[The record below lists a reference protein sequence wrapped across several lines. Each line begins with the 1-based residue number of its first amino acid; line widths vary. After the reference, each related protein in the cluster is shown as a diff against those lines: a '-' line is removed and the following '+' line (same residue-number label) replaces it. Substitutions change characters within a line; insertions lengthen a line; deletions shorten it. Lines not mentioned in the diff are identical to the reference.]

1 MNTKAMKLLIF
12 LLATLW
18 AGNAF
23 AQSQVLVLHHADGT
37 TTDVELY
44 TQPRIEFRGDR
55 VVITSPVLDM
65 EYPASDILRFTY
77 KGKGTSG
84 INFPQQQADYT
95 QENDKLIFHGVKST
109 DKVAVFKTNGVRVPV
124 SLTATADDDVMLS
137 LTAIPSGVYLL
148 SVNGRTSKFTKP

>member
-65 EYPASDILRFTY
+65 EYPVSDIFRFTY

-84 INFPQQQADYT
+84 ISIPQQQADYT

-109 DKVAVFKTNGVRVPV
+109 DKVAVYKTNGVRVPV

>member
-1 MNTKAMKLLIF
+1 MKKKLLM
-12 LLATLW
+12 LLVLAVWVGKTY
-18 AGNAF
+18 
-23 AQSQVLVLHHADGT
+23 AQSQVLVLHHPGGT

-44 TQPRIEFRGDR
+44 TQPRIEFKGDR

-65 EYPASDILRFTY
+65 EYPAEDILRFTY

-84 INFPQQQADYT
+84 ISSPLQQADYT

-109 DKVAVFKTNGVRVPV
+109 DKVAVYKANGVRVPV
-124 SLTATADDDVMLS
+124 RMNAKADDNVTLS
-137 LTAIPSGVYLL
+137 LSAIPSGVYML